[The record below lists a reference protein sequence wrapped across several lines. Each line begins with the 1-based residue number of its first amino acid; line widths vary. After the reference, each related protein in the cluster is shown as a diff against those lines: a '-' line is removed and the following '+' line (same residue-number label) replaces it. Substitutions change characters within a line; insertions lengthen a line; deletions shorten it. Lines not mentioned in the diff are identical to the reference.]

1 MRVTILYL
9 AAGNS
14 RRFGENKLLYPLDGK
29 AVYRH
34 LLDRLA
40 QIAGR
45 HENWELLVVTQYE
58 RILEELAPLV
68 KSRASADGVFAGQRK
83 GISYTIRAGIEAAE
97 KQNADACACF
107 VADQPYMKE
116 ETAERFLESME
127 MQKAPLGCVFCGGES
142 GNPAW
147 FSKPYFSELKR
158 TFRRPRRE
166 KGAETALGIGNSV
179 PGRSRVGIK
188 GSGPERDL
196 CCRDTGGCHE

>member
-68 KSRASADGVFAGQRK
+68 KAGRLQTVFSPDSEK

-107 VADQPYMKE
+107 AADQPYLKE

-127 MQKAPLGCVFCGGES
+127 MQKAPLGCRGGKKVLKRHWES
-142 GNPAW
+142 VIPFRVEAAW
-147 FSKPYFSELKR
+147 ELK
-158 TFRRPRRE
+158 
-166 KGAETALGIGNSV
+166 
-179 PGRSRVGIK
+179 
-188 GSGPERDL
+188 DL
-196 CCRDTGGCHE
+196 DRKEDL

>member
-68 KSRASADGVFAGQRK
+68 KAGRLQTVFSPDSEK

-107 VADQPYMKE
+107 AADQPYLKE
-116 ETAERFLESME
+116 ETAERFLNPWRCRRLHLAAFS
-127 MQKAPLGCVFCGGES
+127 AAARAAIRCGS
-142 GNPAW
+142 QNLI
-147 FSKPYFSELKR
+147 FQ
-158 TFRRPRRE
+158 
-166 KGAETALGIGNSV
+166 N
-179 PGRSRVGIK
+179 
-188 GSGPERDL
+188 
-196 CCRDTGGCHE
+196 

>member
-58 RILEELAPLV
+58 RIPEELAPLV
-68 KSRASADGVFAGQRK
+68 KAGRLQTVFSPDSEK

-116 ETAERFLESME
+116 ETALH
-127 MQKAPLGCVFCGGES
+127 
-142 GNPAW
+142 
-147 FSKPYFSELKR
+147 
-158 TFRRPRRE
+158 
-166 KGAETALGIGNSV
+166 ETLD
-179 PGRSRVGIK
+179 GRISFTK
-188 GSGPERDL
+188 GSPDEILER
-196 CCRDTGGCHE
+196 CRYVWSNGKTAAFSAAARAAIRRGFQNLIFQN

>member
-1 MRVTILYL
+1 M
-9 AAGNS
+9 
-14 RRFGENKLLYPLDGK
+14 
-29 AVYRH
+29 YRH

-68 KSRASADGVFAGQRK
+68 KAGRLQTMFSPDSEK

-107 VADQPYMKE
+107 VADQPYLNE

-127 MQKAPLGCVFCGGES
+127 MQKAPLGCVFCGGE
-142 GNPAW
+142 
-147 FSKPYFSELKR
+147 R
-158 TFRRPRRE
+158 TGKTGTCRDD
-166 KGAETALGIGNSV
+166 
-179 PGRSRVGIK
+179 
-188 GSGPERDL
+188 GSGTSRAGDW
-196 CCRDTGGCHE
+196 HAS

>member
-68 KSRASADGVFAGQRK
+68 KPGVCRRCFRRTAK
-83 GISYTIRAGIEAAE
+83 KEFPIPIRAGIEAAGE
-97 KQNADACACF
+97 AKCRC
-107 VADQPYMKE
+107 
-116 ETAERFLESME
+116 L
-127 MQKAPLGCVFCGGES
+127 CVFCGGSAVPEGRDGGALS
-142 GNPAW
+142 GIHGDAEGSTW
-147 FSKPYFSELKR
+147 LRFLRRRERQSGVVLKTLFFRTKR
-158 TFRRPRRE
+158 TFRRPRRK
-166 KGAETALGIGNSV
+166 KGAETALGIGDSV

-188 GSGPERDL
+188 GSGPERGSL
-196 CCRDTGGCHE
+196 MQRHRRLP

>member
-68 KSRASADGVFAGQRK
+68 KAKKEFPIQSARESRRRRSKMPMPVRVLWR
-83 GISYTIRAGIEAAE
+83 IS
-97 KQNADACACF
+97 
-107 VADQPYMKE
+107 
-116 ETAERFLESME
+116 
-127 MQKAPLGCVFCGGES
+127 
-142 GNPAW
+142 
-147 FSKPYFSELKR
+147 R
-158 TFRRPRRE
+158 T
-166 KGAETALGIGNSV
+166 
-179 PGRSRVGIK
+179 
-188 GSGPERDL
+188 
-196 CCRDTGGCHE
+196 

>member
-68 KSRASADGVFAGQRK
+68 KAGRLQTVKKEFPIQSARESRRRRSKMPMPVRVLWR
-83 GISYTIRAGIEAAE
+83 IS
-97 KQNADACACF
+97 
-107 VADQPYMKE
+107 
-116 ETAERFLESME
+116 
-127 MQKAPLGCVFCGGES
+127 
-142 GNPAW
+142 
-147 FSKPYFSELKR
+147 R
-158 TFRRPRRE
+158 T
-166 KGAETALGIGNSV
+166 
-179 PGRSRVGIK
+179 
-188 GSGPERDL
+188 
-196 CCRDTGGCHE
+196 

>member
-68 KSRASADGVFAGQRK
+68 KARASTRQR
-83 GISYTIRAGIEAAE
+83 A
-97 KQNADACACF
+97 
-107 VADQPYMKE
+107 P
-116 ETAERFLESME
+116 
-127 MQKAPLGCVFCGGES
+127 MQWCTRWPSLL
-142 GNPAW
+142 N
-147 FSKPYFSELKR
+147 FSLYKYLM
-158 TFRRPRRE
+158 
-166 KGAETALGIGNSV
+166 
-179 PGRSRVGIK
+179 
-188 GSGPERDL
+188 
-196 CCRDTGGCHE
+196 

>member
-1 MRVTILYL
+1 M
-9 AAGNS
+9 
-14 RRFGENKLLYPLDGK
+14 
-29 AVYRH
+29 YRH

-68 KSRASADGVFAGQRK
+68 KSRASADGVSPDSEK
-83 GISYTIRAGIEAAE
+83 GISYTIRVGIEAAE

-107 VADQPYMKE
+107 AADQPYLKE

-142 GNPAW
+142 GNPAL
-147 FSKPYFSELKR
+147 FTNLFFRTKR

-188 GSGPERDL
+188 GSGPERGSL
-196 CCRDTGGCHE
+196 LQRHRRLP

>member
-68 KSRASADGVFAGQRK
+68 KAGRLQTVFSPDSEK
-83 GISYTIRAGIEAAE
+83 GISYTIRAGIHGEAE
-97 KQNADACACF
+97 GS
-107 VADQPYMKE
+107 
-116 ETAERFLESME
+116 TWLRFLRRRERQS
-127 MQKAPLGCVFCGGES
+127 GVVFKTL
-142 GNPAW
+142 
-147 FSKPYFSELKR
+147 FFRTKR

-166 KGAETALGIGNSV
+166 KGAETALGISNSV

-188 GSGPERDL
+188 GSGPERGSL
-196 CCRDTGGCHE
+196 MQRYRRLP

>member
-68 KSRASADGVFAGQRK
+68 KAGRLQTVFSPDSEK

-107 VADQPYMKE
+107 VADQPRS
-116 ETAERFLESME
+116 AFW
-127 MQKAPLGCVFCGGES
+127 
-142 GNPAW
+142 NPWRCRRLHLAA
-147 FSKPYFSELKR
+147 FSAAAR
-158 TFRRPRRE
+158 AAIRR
-166 KGAETALGIGNSV
+166 
-179 PGRSRVGIK
+179 
-188 GSGPERDL
+188 GSQNL
-196 CCRDTGGCHE
+196 IFQN

>member
-68 KSRASADGVFAGQRK
+68 KAGRLQTVFSPDSEK
-83 GISYTIRAGIEAAE
+83 GISYTIRAGIEVAE

-107 VADQPYMKE
+107 VADQPYLKE

-142 GNPAW
+142 GNPGW
-147 FSKPYFSELKR
+147 FSKPYFSELKELSGDR
-158 TFRRPRRE
+158 GGKKVLKRHWESVILFRVE
-166 KGAETALGIGNSV
+166 AAWELK
-179 PGRSRVGIK
+179 
-188 GSGPERDL
+188 DL
-196 CCRDTGGCHE
+196 DRKEDL

>member
-68 KSRASADGVFAGQRK
+68 KAGRLQTVFSPDSEK
-83 GISYTIRAGIEAAE
+83 GISYTIRAGIEVAE
-97 KQNADACACF
+97 KQNADACACL
-107 VADQPYMKE
+107 DRK
-116 ETAERFLESME
+116 
-127 MQKAPLGCVFCGGES
+127 
-142 GNPAW
+142 
-147 FSKPYFSELKR
+147 
-158 TFRRPRRE
+158 
-166 KGAETALGIGNSV
+166 SV
-179 PGRSRVGIK
+179 V
-188 GSGPERDL
+188 
-196 CCRDTGGCHE
+196 

>member
-68 KSRASADGVFAGQRK
+68 KAGRLQTVFSPDSEK

-107 VADQPYMKE
+107 VADQPYLKE
-116 ETAERFLESME
+116 ETAETTYLLFS
-127 MQKAPLGCVFCGGES
+127 PLMTVIGISWPDFMDS
-142 GNPAW
+142 ASSSI
-147 FSKPYFSELKR
+147 FSITVL
-158 TFRRPRRE
+158 T
-166 KGAETALGIGNSV
+166 
-179 PGRSRVGIK
+179 
-188 GSGPERDL
+188 
-196 CCRDTGGCHE
+196 

>member
-58 RILEELAPLV
+58 RILEELAPLI
-68 KSRASADGVFAGQRK
+68 KAGRLQTVFSPDSEK

-107 VADQPYMKE
+107 AADQPYLKE

-127 MQKAPLGCVFCGGES
+127 RQKAPLGCVFCGGES

-147 FSKPYFSELKR
+147 FSKPYFSELKELSGDR
-158 TFRRPRRE
+158 GGKKVLKRHWESVIPFRVE
-166 KGAETALGIGNSV
+166 AAWELK
-179 PGRSRVGIK
+179 
-188 GSGPERDL
+188 DL
-196 CCRDTGGCHE
+196 DRKEDL

>member
-40 QIAGR
+40 QIARR

-68 KSRASADGVFAGQRK
+68 
-83 GISYTIRAGIEAAE
+83 
-97 KQNADACACF
+97 
-107 VADQPYMKE
+107 
-116 ETAERFLESME
+116 
-127 MQKAPLGCVFCGGES
+127 
-142 GNPAW
+142 
-147 FSKPYFSELKR
+147 
-158 TFRRPRRE
+158 
-166 KGAETALGIGNSV
+166 
-179 PGRSRVGIK
+179 
-188 GSGPERDL
+188 
-196 CCRDTGGCHE
+196 

>member
-68 KSRASADGVFAGQRK
+68 KAGRLQTMFRRTAKKEFPIQSARESRRRRSKMPMPVRVCGGSAIPEGRDGGALS
-83 GISYTIRAGIEAAE
+83 GIHGDAE
-97 KQNADACACF
+97 GS
-107 VADQPYMKE
+107 
-116 ETAERFLESME
+116 TWLRFLRRRER
-127 MQKAPLGCVFCGGES
+127 QS
-142 GNPAW
+142 GVVLKTL
-147 FSKPYFSELKR
+147 FFRTKR
-158 TFRRPRRE
+158 TFRRPRRK

-179 PGRSRVGIK
+179 PGRRRVGIK
-188 GSGPERDL
+188 GSGPERGSL
-196 CCRDTGGCHE
+196 MQRYRRLP

>member
-9 AAGNS
+9 SAGNS

-29 AVYRH
+29 AMYRH

-40 QIAGR
+40 GIAGR
-45 HENWELLVVTQYE
+45 HENWDLLVVTQHAK
-58 RILEELAPLV
+58 ILEELVPLEEEQKLRTV
-68 KSRASADGVFAGQRK
+68 YSPDSEK

-107 VADQPYMKE
+107 VADQPYLKE

-127 MQKAPLGCVFCGGES
+127 TAEAALGCVFCGGES

-147 FSKPYFSELKR
+147 FSKPYFSELKELSGDR
-158 TFRRPRRE
+158 GGKKVLKQHWESVVSFPVEEARE
-166 KGAETALGIGNSV
+166 LKDLDRKKDLG
-179 PGRSRVGIK
+179 
-188 GSGPERDL
+188 
-196 CCRDTGGCHE
+196 

>member
-9 AAGNS
+9 AARNS

-58 RILEELAPLV
+58 KNSGGACAAG
-68 KSRASADGVFAGQRK
+68 KSRASADGVFADSEK

-97 KQNADACACF
+97 KQNADAW
-107 VADQPYMKE
+107 Y
-116 ETAERFLESME
+116 
-127 MQKAPLGCVFCGGES
+127 CVFCGGSAIPEGRDGGALS
-142 GNPAW
+142 GIHGEAEGSTW
-147 FSKPYFSELKR
+147 LRFLRRRRRQSGVVLKTLFSELKNFPA
-158 TFRRPRRE
+158 TAAE
-166 KGAETALGIGNSV
+166 K
-179 PGRSRVGIK
+179 R
-188 GSGPERDL
+188 
-196 CCRDTGGCHE
+196 C

>member
-68 KSRASADGVFAGQRK
+68 KAGRLQTVFSPDSEK

-107 VADQPYMKE
+107 VADQPYLKE

-147 FSKPYFSELKR
+147 FSNLIFQ
-158 TFRRPRRE
+158 
-166 KGAETALGIGNSV
+166 N
-179 PGRSRVGIK
+179 
-188 GSGPERDL
+188 
-196 CCRDTGGCHE
+196 

>member
-68 KSRASADGVFAGQRK
+68 KAGRLQTMFSPDSEK

-107 VADQPYMKE
+107 AADQPYLKE

-127 MQKAPLGCVFCGGES
+127 MQEAPLGCVFCGGES

-147 FSKPYFSELKR
+147 FSKPYFSELKELSGDR
-158 TFRRPRRE
+158 SWSKPR
-166 KGAETALGIGNSV
+166 GN
-179 PGRSRVGIK
+179 
-188 GSGPERDL
+188 
-196 CCRDTGGCHE
+196 

>member
-68 KSRASADGVFAGQRK
+68 KAGQSARESRQRRNK
-83 GISYTIRAGIEAAE
+83 MPMPVRVLRRIS
-97 KQNADACACF
+97 
-107 VADQPYMKE
+107 
-116 ETAERFLESME
+116 
-127 MQKAPLGCVFCGGES
+127 
-142 GNPAW
+142 
-147 FSKPYFSELKR
+147 R
-158 TFRRPRRE
+158 T
-166 KGAETALGIGNSV
+166 
-179 PGRSRVGIK
+179 
-188 GSGPERDL
+188 
-196 CCRDTGGCHE
+196 

>member
-1 MRVTILYL
+1 MQSTMRRVCGS
-9 AAGNS
+9 ANC

-68 KSRASADGVFAGQRK
+68 KAGRLQTVFSPDSEK

-107 VADQPYMKE
+107 AADQPYLKE

-142 GNPAW
+142 GNPVW
-147 FSKPYFSELKR
+147 FSKPYKR
-158 TFRRPRRE
+158 TFRRLRRK

-188 GSGPERDL
+188 GSGPERGSL
-196 CCRDTGGCHE
+196 MQRHRRLP

>member
-68 KSRASADGVFAGQRK
+68 KAGRLQTVFSPDSEKEFPIQSARESRRRRSKMPMPVRVCGGSAVPEGRDGGALS
-83 GISYTIRAGIEAAE
+83 GIHGDAE
-97 KQNADACACF
+97 GS
-107 VADQPYMKE
+107 
-116 ETAERFLESME
+116 TWLRFLRRRER
-127 MQKAPLGCVFCGGES
+127 QS
-142 GNPAW
+142 GVVL
-147 FSKPYFSELKR
+147 KTLFSELKELSGDR
-158 TFRRPRRE
+158 GGKKVLKRHWESVIPFRVE
-166 KGAETALGIGNSV
+166 AAWELK
-179 PGRSRVGIK
+179 
-188 GSGPERDL
+188 DL
-196 CCRDTGGCHE
+196 DRKEDL

>member
-68 KSRASADGVFAGQRK
+68 KAGRLQTVFSPDSEK

-97 KQNADACACF
+97 AQKAEKCAFF
-107 VADQPYMKE
+107 VADQPYLKE
-116 ETAERFLESME
+116 KTAEDFLKYME
-127 MQKAPLGCVFCGGES
+127 NANAALGCVFCGGES

-147 FSKPYFSELKR
+147 FSKPYFSELER
-158 TFRRPRRE
+158 
-166 KGAETALGIGNSV
+166 L
-179 PGRSRVGIK
+179 
-188 GSGPERDL
+188 SGDCGGKKVLKQHLKSLIPFPIENEQELKDL
-196 CCRDTGGCHE
+196 DRKEDLR

>member
-34 LLDRLA
+34 LLDRL
-40 QIAGR
+40 
-45 HENWELLVVTQYE
+45 VVTQYE

-68 KSRASADGVFAGQRK
+68 KAGRLQTVFSPDSEK

-107 VADQPYMKE
+107 AADQPYLKE

-147 FSKPYFSELKR
+147 FSKPYFSELKELSGDCGGKKVLKR
-158 TFRRPRRE
+158 HWESVISFRVE
-166 KGAETALGIGNSV
+166 AAWELK
-179 PGRSRVGIK
+179 
-188 GSGPERDL
+188 DL
-196 CCRDTGGCHE
+196 DRKEDL

>member
-40 QIAGR
+40 QIARR

-68 KSRASADGVFAGQRK
+68 KAGRLQTVFSPDSEK
-83 GISYTIRAGIEAAE
+83 GISYTIRAGNRGGGEA
-97 KQNADACACF
+97 KCRC
-107 VADQPYMKE
+107 
-116 ETAERFLESME
+116 L
-127 MQKAPLGCVFCGGES
+127 CVFCGGSAVPEGRDGGALS
-142 GNPAW
+142 GIHGDAEGSTW
-147 FSKPYFSELKR
+147 LRFLRRRERQSGVVFKTLFFRTKRTSGDRGGKKVLKR
-158 TFRRPRRE
+158 HWE
-166 KGAETALGIGNSV
+166 SV
-179 PGRSRVGIK
+179 IPFLVEAAWGIK
-188 GSGPERDL
+188 GSGPERGSL
-196 CCRDTGGCHE
+196 LQRHRRLP

>member
-40 QIAGR
+40 KIAGR

-68 KSRASADGVFAGQRK
+68 KAGRLQTVFSPDSEK

-107 VADQPYMKE
+107 
-116 ETAERFLESME
+116 ERFLEAME
-127 MQKAPLGCVFCGGES
+127 TQKAPFGCVFCGGES

-147 FSKPYFSELKR
+147 FSKPYFSELKELSGDR
-158 TFRRPRRE
+158 GGKKVLKQHWELVIPFRVE
-166 KGAETALGIGNSV
+166 AAWELK
-179 PGRSRVGIK
+179 
-188 GSGPERDL
+188 DL
-196 CCRDTGGCHE
+196 DRKEDL

>member
-68 KSRASADGVFAGQRK
+68 KAGRLQTVFSPDSEK

-97 KQNADACACF
+97 KQNADAGSA
-107 VADQPYMKE
+107 VPEGRDGGALSGIHGD
-116 ETAERFLESME
+116 AEGSTWLRFLRRRER
-127 MQKAPLGCVFCGGES
+127 QS
-142 GNPAW
+142 GVVLKTL
-147 FSKPYFSELKR
+147 FFRTKR

-188 GSGPERDL
+188 GSGSKRGSLMQRHRRLP
-196 CCRDTGGCHE
+196 

>member
-68 KSRASADGVFAGQRK
+68 KAGRLQTVFSPDSEK

-107 VADQPYMKE
+107 VADQPYLKE

-127 MQKAPLGCVFCGGES
+127 SSTWLRFLRRRERQS
-142 GNPAW
+142 GVVLKTL
-147 FSKPYFSELKR
+147 FFRTKR
-158 TFRRPRRE
+158 TFRRLRRK

-188 GSGPERDL
+188 GSGPERGSL
-196 CCRDTGGCHE
+196 MQRHRRLP